1 MCGKVVTGCAQRGEA
16 VRHKQVLVERP
27 VLMRR
32 LVPHYVPLPALSS
45 ESGPALPCR
54 LSRRHLPKH
63 QIILFQKG
71 DTQHEGSGSVLC
83 HRRRT

>member
-1 MCGKVVTGCAQRGEA
+1 MAGCAQRGEA

-45 ESGPALPCR
+45 ESGPALPYR
-54 LSRRHLPKH
+54 LSRRHQPEHFLTNH
-63 QIILFQKG
+63 TFS
-71 DTQHEGSGSVLC
+71 EG
-83 HRRRT
+83 RYTT